1 MKNKELNSDN
11 KAKQEW
17 NNDNKGIIIITDN
30 NTRLVKLL
38 NKVEIIKV
46 SKTAPLI
53 TYNYYKVKAIFK
65 LIIYI
70 KTKDLFFSA

>member
-1 MKNKELNSDN
+1 VKNKKLNLDN
-11 KAKQEW
+11 EAKQEW
-17 NNDNKGIIIITDN
+17 NNDN
-30 NTRLVKLL
+30 NTRLVELL

-46 SKTAPLI
+46 SKTASLI